1 MSSRNAFKIVVGVDG
16 SVQSQAA
23 LDWGVQEARLR
34 EGEVLALAAWH
45 YPYVTDAAG
54 QAWDYAAFE
63 RDVQAILDEEL
74 ARVAQPGVSI
84 TGQLVQGSAAS
95 AMVAASGD
103 ADLLIVGSRGHGG
116 FAGLLLG
123 SVSSQLAHHAHCPVL
138 IIRSGPET

>member
-1 MSSRNAFKIVVGVDG
+1 MGVDG

-34 EGEVLALAAWH
+34 GGEVLALASWH

-54 QAWDYAAFE
+54 QAWDYGAFE

-74 ARVAQPGVSI
+74 ARAAQPGVPVS
-84 TGQLVQGSAAS
+84 GQLVQGSAAS
-95 AMVAASGD
+95 ALVAASRD
-103 ADLLIVGSRGHGG
+103 ADLVIVGSRGHGG

-138 IIRSGPET
+138 IIRTAPET